1 MPRRDD
7 HDPHPAH
14 ERIKVLT
21 MPTHRLSSRT
31 TALLIIP
38 AILAACGGGGGSGG
52 GQPLPTPTPGP
63 LTLNQQ
69 AAQPAD
75 LSAPAAAA
83 RFVATTLSLGE
94 LSAFAKRS
102 AAGHRTPLRRLWPAR
117 RVHTAKASET
127 FDCET
132 SGSVTESDLEN
143 VDVGSPFAPAQL
155 FSVFRDEFDD
165 CRSGDATASLVND
178 GRLEF
183 GFGQTDA
190 SVEYDGSGT
199 PGGAPFRISFTS
211 QSAEG
216 DFALSY
222 TVREV
227 MHQRAQASGAFD
239 VRFNTDV
246 RLDLFDDPADAPAT
260 THAFLALYG
269 AAGGGGLFQESFD
282 GESLALTGRAAFA
295 AEGPGVA
302 GSCGSGGADV
312 TTLDPLLLDD
322 QQFFPAAG
330 QLRYASGASVA
341 TAVFS
346 GGTVTVT
353 AGGSTQTF
361 DEAQIRELVSGCN
374 VIFERF

>member
-1 MPRRDD
+1 
-7 HDPHPAH
+7 
-14 ERIKVLT
+14 
-21 MPTHRLSSRT
+21 MPTYRFSSRT
-31 TALLIIP
+31 AGLLI
-38 AILAACGGGGGSGG
+38 ASVILAACGGGGGSGG
-52 GQPLPTPTPGP
+52 GQPLPSPTPSPAPTPGAM
-63 LTLNQQ
+63 TLIQQ

-75 LSAPAAAA
+75 LSTPAAAA
-83 RFVATTLSLGE
+83 RFAATTLSFGG
-94 LSAFAKRS
+94 LSAFAKH
-102 AAGHRTPLRRLWPAR
+102 AAADHRTPLRRLWPAR
-117 RVHTAKASET
+117 RMQTAKASET

-132 SGSVTESDLEN
+132 SGSVTESDFEN
-143 VDVGSPFAPAQL
+143 VDVGSPFSPAQL
-155 FSVFRDEFDD
+155 FSVFRDEFNE

-199 PGGAPFRISFTS
+199 PGGAPYIISFTS
-211 QSAEG
+211 QSEEG

-222 TVREV
+222 TVREA
-227 MHQRAQASGAFD
+227 MHQRAQESGAFD
-239 VRFNTDV
+239 VRFNTNV
-246 RLDLFDDPADAPAT
+246 RLDLFDDPADAPAET
-260 THAFLALYG
+260 YAFLALYT
-269 AAGGGGLFQESFD
+269 AVGGGGLFQEVFD

-341 TAVFS
+341 TVVFS
-346 GGTVTVT
+346 GSAVAVT

-361 DEAQIRELVSGCN
+361 NEAQIRELVSGCS